1 MEDEETREEA
11 DALAR
16 SDGVVVSLQHYE
28 HAAPDLQSP
37 ETHLS
42 DDHGGPD
49 HVGQPKLRGG
59 QADDLSKNV
68 QPPYHPADD
77 SSLLAWDQ
85 LRRRGVP
92 ERVRV
97 ISASAHDPMG

>member
-1 MEDEETREEA
+1 MEDEETRKEA

-49 HVGQPKLRGG
+49 HVS
-59 QADDLSKNV
+59 QA
-68 QPPYHPADD
+68 
-77 SSLLAWDQ
+77 
-85 LRRRGVP
+85 
-92 ERVRV
+92 EFC
-97 ISASAHDPMG
+97 